1 MKFLIKRVITLLF
14 TMFLVSVFSFV
25 AFQIIPGD
33 SAALKLGMDADQA
46 AIDALREAM
55 GLNRSV
61 FARFFDWFLS
71 AIKGDF
77 GTSSQY
83 SMSVAQLLSKRMEV
97 TAWLAVLS
105 IAMILV
111 FSLILGLL
119 ASKKENGWIDRLIT
133 ILSQTFMSIP
143 PFFMG
148 IILVL
153 IFGITLRWFKT
164 GSCPD
169 PAEDFSGFLKFLI
182 YPAIAIAIPKIAMT
196 AKFLRSS
203 LLREQNLDYVRTA
216 KSKGSSSERILIH
229 HILKNALLPVITFM
243 GMVIG
248 DVFAGSIIVE
258 QVFNLPG
265 IGKTLVVA
273 ISNRDFAVVQTVV
286 LYIAMLVIVINFI
299 VDVLYQWIDPRIKLD

>member
-1 MKFLIKRVITLLF
+1 
-14 TMFLVSVFSFV
+14 MFLVSVFSFV

-111 FSLILGLL
+111 FS
-119 ASKKENGWIDRLIT
+119 
-133 ILSQTFMSIP
+133 
-143 PFFMG
+143 
-148 IILVL
+148 
-153 IFGITLRWFKT
+153 
-164 GSCPD
+164 
-169 PAEDFSGFLKFLI
+169 
-182 YPAIAIAIPKIAMT
+182 Y
-196 AKFLRSS
+196 
-203 LLREQNLDYVRTA
+203 
-216 KSKGSSSERILIH
+216 
-229 HILKNALLPVITFM
+229 
-243 GMVIG
+243 
-248 DVFAGSIIVE
+248 
-258 QVFNLPG
+258 
-265 IGKTLVVA
+265 
-273 ISNRDFAVVQTVV
+273 
-286 LYIAMLVIVINFI
+286 NF
-299 VDVLYQWIDPRIKLD
+299 V